1 MKEPEIISI
10 ALAVVAT
17 LIAAAEPPIAL
28 AQDREEARVENSG
41 TVITE
46 ILNIPE
52 SIPDNLLARAPC
64 VVVIPSVLKLAFGF
78 GGSFG
83 RGVMTCRGGPNF
95 NGPWSAPTM
104 MALEGGSFG
113 FQAGAQ
119 ATDFVLLLMNHRSAS
134 AVLSSKVKI
143 GADASAAAGPVG
155 RTAEASLDVTLR
167 AEILSYSRSRGLF
180 AGVSLSGSTLRPD
193 NRANRNLYGKQMNA
207 KEIVL
212 SGQVTPPP
220 AAGNLLATLNKH
232 TSTYAVDDYK
242 DKEKMEIRGMT
253 QDILQ
258 KLYKVDPSAQVA
270 VEHANGGYAVFSDK
284 DIKAPSAG
292 SGIGHGIA
300 VNNLSQR
307 VTFMKM
313 VELPARPEEGTGKFR
328 VVFVFDNQKAF
339 DSFVNSGW
347 EFTAPSSPAVKAE
360 EKGNAMSGATQVAD
374 GIWIYQLTDDGLASD
389 ISVAGTKYS
398 KDTDL
403 N

>member
-1 MKEPEIISI
+1 MKWSGIIN
-10 ALAVVAT
+10 
-17 LIAAAEPPIAL
+17 IAAAVAILFGVAGAPIAS
-28 AQDREEARVENSG
+28 AQQKEQDRVENAG
-41 TVITE
+41 IVITE

-64 VVVIPSVLKLAFGF
+64 VVVIPSVLKLAFVF

-83 RGVMTCRGGPNF
+83 RGVMTCRGGPDF
-95 NGPWSAPTM
+95 KGPWSAPTM

-134 AVLSSKVKI
+134 AVLTSKVKI

-155 RTAEASLDVTLR
+155 RTAEAALDVSMR

-180 AGVSLSGSTLRPD
+180 AGVSLNGSTLRPD
-193 NRANRNLYGKQMNA
+193 NRANRNLYGKEMNA
-207 KEIVL
+207 RDIVL

-220 AAGNLLATLNKH
+220 AAHNLLAALNKH

-242 DKEKMEIRGMT
+242 GQEKMEIRT
-253 QDILQ
+253 TAQDTLQ
-258 KLYKVDPSAQVA
+258 QLYKLEPGAQTSI
-270 VEHANGGYAVFSDK
+270 ERANGGYAVFSDK
-284 DIKAPSAG
+284 DVKAPAG
-292 SGIGHGIA
+292 SAPGHGIA

-307 VTFMKM
+307 VTFMQM
-313 VELPARPEEGTGKFR
+313 VAPPAKPGTGIFR
-328 VVFVFDNQKAF
+328 VVFVFDDQKAF

-347 EFTAPSSPAVKAE
+347 EFTAQSTPPKVA
-360 EKGNAMSGATQVAD
+360 EKGSAMSGAAQVAD
-374 GIWIYQLTDDGLASD
+374 GIWMYQLTDEGLAAD
-389 ISVAGTKYS
+389 INATGTKYN
-398 KDTDL
+398 KDTNL

>member
-1 MKEPEIISI
+1 MKGFGILGS
-10 ALAVVAT
+10 ALSVVTT
-17 LIAAAEPPIAL
+17 LFGVAGPQIVS
-28 AQDREEARVENSG
+28 AQDKEEARVENSG
-41 TVITE
+41 IVITE

-52 SIPDNLLARAPC
+52 NIPDNLLARAPC

-83 RGVMTCRGGPNF
+83 RGVMTCRVGSDF
-95 NGPWSAPTM
+95 KGPWSAPTM

-134 AVLSSKVKI
+134 AVLTSKVKI

-155 RTAEASLDVTLR
+155 RTAEASLDVSMR

-180 AGVSLSGSTLRPD
+180 AGVSLGGSTLRPD

-207 KEIVL
+207 KDIVL
-212 SGQVTPPP
+212 SGKVTPPP
-220 AAGNLLATLNKH
+220 AAHNLLATLDKH
-232 TSTYAVDDYK
+232 TSTYAVEDYK
-242 DKEKMEIRGMT
+242 NNEKMEIRSMS
-253 QDILQ
+253 QDTLQ
-258 KLYKVDPSAQVA
+258 QLYKVQPGAQEA
-270 VEHANGGYAVFSDK
+270 IERANGGYAVFSDK
-284 DIKAPSAG
+284 EVKAPAG
-292 SGIGHGIA
+292 SAAGHGIA

-307 VTFMKM
+307 LTFMKM
-313 VELPARPEEGTGKFR
+313 VQLSAKPESGTGKFR
-328 VVFVFDNQKAF
+328 VVFVFDDQKAF

-347 EFTAPSSPAVKAE
+347 EFTAQATVPTKDA
-360 EKGNAMSGATQVAD
+360 EKGSAMSGAAQVSD
-374 GIWIYQLTDDGLASD
+374 GMWMYRITDDGLATD
-389 ISVAGTKYS
+389 ISAPGTKYS